1 MENTFDYVVVGA
13 GSSGCVMANRLSE
26 GGTDTVLILEAGGKD
41 TNMFIHMPSGYSQIV
56 PTKNDNN
63 YGFETEPETTTNNRP
78 LYWPRGKGWG
88 GSSSINAMIYI
99 RGHSY
104 DYDLWRQQGNEGW
117 SYDDVLPYF
126 KKAENFH
133 GDGDEEFH
141 GYEGPLHVK
150 KSDRDDDLLLE
161 KFIEAGQQAGFPFTR
176 DFNGKEQEGVS
187 RYEHTIND
195 TSRGPRRWSSAQA
208 YLHPA
213 LERENLSNEINVTVD
228 KLIMDGKK
236 VKGIEYI
243 NKKGERKSCFA
254 NKEVILSAGALG
266 SPLILMRSGIGD
278 PNDITKHG
286 IDLVHELKGVGK
298 NMQDHY
304 GVTSSFYA
312 TKPVTLHRSV
322 SWIQTQ
328 IAGIKYLLFGTGDAA
343 YPPCSGGG
351 FIKSSPEKDLPD
363 TQLHYVSIQGEDQ
376 HFRTGVTK
384 EHGFSCIAYICRPQ
398 SRGYLTL
405 KSSDPEDEPL
415 LYPNYLSE
423 EEDVIDL
430 RNALRETRRI
440 LMQSAF
446 DEFRG
451 DPVKPG
457 PEINIDDDEELDNWI
472 RENGET
478 LYHPVSTCKMGNDE
492 MSVVDDDLKVHGIDG
507 LRVVDASIMP
517 TMLSANLHSGATLI
531 GEKGSDLVLG
541 KEPLETINLN
551 Y

>member
-26 GGTDTVLILEAGGKD
+26 DGTKTVLILEAGGKD

-63 YGFETEPETTTNNRP
+63 YGFETEPEATTNSRP

-117 SYDDVLPYF
+117 SYEDVLPYF

-150 KSDRDDDLLLE
+150 KSDREDDLLLE
-161 KFIEAGQQAGFPFTR
+161 KFIEAGQQAGFPYTR

-236 VKGIEYI
+236 VKGIEYL

-254 NKEVILSAGALG
+254 NKEIILSAGALG

-312 TKPVTLHRSV
+312 TKPVTLH
-322 SWIQTQ
+322 
-328 IAGIKYLLFGTGDAA
+328 
-343 YPPCSGGG
+343 
-351 FIKSSPEKDLPD
+351 
-363 TQLHYVSIQGEDQ
+363 
-376 HFRTGVTK
+376 
-384 EHGFSCIAYICRPQ
+384 
-398 SRGYLTL
+398 
-405 KSSDPEDEPL
+405 
-415 LYPNYLSE
+415 LS
-423 EEDVIDL
+423 
-430 RNALRETRRI
+430 
-440 LMQSAF
+440 
-446 DEFRG
+446 
-451 DPVKPG
+451 
-457 PEINIDDDEELDNWI
+457 
-472 RENGET
+472 
-478 LYHPVSTCKMGNDE
+478 
-492 MSVVDDDLKVHGIDG
+492 
-507 LRVVDASIMP
+507 
-517 TMLSANLHSGATLI
+517 LI
-531 GEKGSDLVLG
+531 H
-541 KEPLETINLN
+541 I
-551 Y
+551 

>member
-26 GGTDTVLILEAGGKD
+26 DGTDTVLILEAGGKD

-63 YGFETEPETTTNNRP
+63 YGFETEPEATTNNRP

-161 KFIEAGQQAGFPFTR
+161 KFIEAGQQAGFPYTR

-322 SWIQTQ
+322 SWIKTQ

-405 KSSDPEDEPL
+405 KSADPEDAPL

-440 LMQSAF
+440 LMQPAF

-517 TMLSANLHSGATLI
+517 TLI
-531 GEKGSDLVLG
+531 AGNTNAPAIMIAEKAADL
-541 KEPLETINLN
+541 IRQAS
-551 Y
+551 

>member
-1 MENTFDYVVVGA
+1 
-13 GSSGCVMANRLSE
+13 
-26 GGTDTVLILEAGGKD
+26 
-41 TNMFIHMPSGYSQIV
+41 
-56 PTKNDNN
+56 
-63 YGFETEPETTTNNRP
+63 
-78 LYWPRGKGWG
+78 
-88 GSSSINAMIYI
+88 
-99 RGHSY
+99 
-104 DYDLWRQQGNEGW
+104 
-117 SYDDVLPYF
+117 
-126 KKAENFH
+126 
-133 GDGDEEFH
+133 
-141 GYEGPLHVK
+141 
-150 KSDRDDDLLLE
+150 
-161 KFIEAGQQAGFPFTR
+161 
-176 DFNGKEQEGVS
+176 
-187 RYEHTIND
+187 
-195 TSRGPRRWSSAQA
+195 
-208 YLHPA
+208 
-213 LERENLSNEINVTVD
+213 
-228 KLIMDGKK
+228 MDGKK

-304 GVTSSFYA
+304 GVTSSFYS

-322 SWIQTQ
+322 SWIKTQ

-405 KSSDPEDEPL
+405 KSADPEDEPL

-440 LMQSAF
+440 LMQPAF

-457 PEINIDDDEELDNWI
+457 SEINIDNDEELDNWI

-517 TMLSANLHSGATLI
+517 TLI
-531 GEKGSDLVLG
+531 AGNTNAPAIMIAEKAADL
-541 KEPLETINLN
+541 IRQAS
-551 Y
+551 